1 MTTRGN
7 NAGTF
12 VNQQALEE
20 SGLTEA
26 KLRRTLVEVNELMDS
41 VDGALIDHG
50 VERLSQIV
58 ELANLSSMLGNI
70 FAAAIAENSN
80 GVFRRNGPH
89 KYPDLLSNNPKVDDI
104 EVKVALE
111 TNKPKGHLIKTGR
124 YLTCR
129 YVLCDEN
136 GNAQFDKANRG
147 TVPWIWEVRCGV
159 LEDQHFS
166 ISNTEGD
173 SGKTAVVN
181 REGMDALKVV
191 YLDGQRLPYTDRSRI
206 RRELL
211 QVIENA

>member
-1 MTTRGN
+1 MTKRGGN
-7 NAGTF
+7 SGAF
-12 VNQQALEE
+12 IDPIALEE
-20 SGLTEA
+20 AGLTEE
-26 KLRRTLVEVNELMDS
+26 KLRLIISEVNELLDS
-41 VDGALIDHG
+41 VDNALIEHG

-70 FAAAIAENSN
+70 FAAAVARNSD

-89 KYPDLLSNNPKVDDI
+89 KYPDLLSNNPDISDI
-104 EVKVALE
+104 EVKIALE

-129 YVLCDEN
+129 YVLCDET
-136 GNAQFDKANRG
+136 GNAQFDKSNRG
-147 TVPWIWEVRCGV
+147 TIPWIWEVRCGV

-166 ISNTEGD
+166 VSNTEGD

-181 REGMDALKVV
+181 KDGMEALRVV
-191 YLDGQRLPYTDRSRI
+191 YLDGERLPYSDRSRI

-211 QVIENA
+211 QMIKDA